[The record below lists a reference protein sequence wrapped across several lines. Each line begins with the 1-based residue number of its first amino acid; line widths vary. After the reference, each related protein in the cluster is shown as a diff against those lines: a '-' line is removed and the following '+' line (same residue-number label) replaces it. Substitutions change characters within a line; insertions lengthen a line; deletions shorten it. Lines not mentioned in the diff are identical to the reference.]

1 MISVIKLTVLFENP
15 FWIGVFEAYEDE
27 IYKVCKVTFGPEP
40 KDEDVIELVLRNFYS
55 LSFSSGT
62 KAEDKDILEKHE
74 NPKRL
79 QRRLK
84 REATVSGIGTKAQIA
99 LKQQHEEKKIEC
111 KKNSKLRKE
120 EELERKFQIKHMK
133 RREKHKGH

>member
-27 IYKVCKVTFGPEP
+27 VYKVCKVTFGPEP
-40 KDEDVIELVLRNFYS
+40 KDEDVVELVQRKFYS
-55 LSFSSGT
+55 LSFSNGIE
-62 KAEDKDILEKHE
+62 AEKEDVFEKRG

-79 QRRLK
+79 QRKLK
-84 REATVSGIGTKAQIA
+84 KETAVSGVGTKAQIA
-99 LKQQHEEKKIEC
+99 LKQQHEERKIEG

-120 EELERKFQIKHMK
+120 EELERKFQIKQMK
-133 RREKHKGH
+133 RREKHRGH